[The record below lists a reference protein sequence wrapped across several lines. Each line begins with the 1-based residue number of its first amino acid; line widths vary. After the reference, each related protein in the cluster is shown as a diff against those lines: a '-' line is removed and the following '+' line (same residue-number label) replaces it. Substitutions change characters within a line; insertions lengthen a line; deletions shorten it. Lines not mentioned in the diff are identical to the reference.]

1 MFDDLSIAILYL
13 KLKVIGDKMSDDTKE
28 CLKQS
33 IGFINGKYLPFEECN
48 LSIASSSVL
57 YGLSIYTV
65 NAFFYNSQK
74 KIGYNF
80 RLDKHYQRLLNSAK
94 IMGFCDVEKILSF
107 EDFQLLAQNLVI
119 KNNANF
125 DSCLR
130 YAIYIDSNIAGTK
143 ILDLPIGISAFL
155 YKSLGLYQKPII
167 NLGFSSWARI
177 EDNMIPPRAKVNG
190 MYASACLMKSE
201 AIKNGF
207 DDALILDRNGHVT
220 ESTAANLFLVKD
232 GKLYTPSEDH
242 DLLIGITRDS
252 ILNIAHDLGIETIE
266 DSIDRTECY
275 LADEMFLCGSSAKI
289 TPVSSLDHRKIGS
302 GEIGPITK
310 SIMQAFDE
318 IVAGDNPKY
327 SHWLTPIKF

>member
-1 MFDDLSIAILYL
+1 MTTMVEETLS
-13 KLKVIGDKMSDDTKE
+13 K
-28 CLKQS
+28 S
-33 IGFINGKYLPFEECN
+33 IGFLNGKYLPFEECN

-65 NAFFYNSQK
+65 NHFFYNPAK
-74 KIGYNF
+74 NLGYNF

-94 IMGFCDVEKILSF
+94 IMGFEGLQNLLSF
-107 EDFQLLAQNLVI
+107 DNFTQLANNLIV
-119 KNNANF
+119 KNGANY

-130 YAIYIDSNIAGTK
+130 YAVFINSNVAGTK
-143 ILDLPIGISAFL
+143 ILDLPLGISAFL
-155 YKSLGLYQKPII
+155 YRSLGLYQKPMID
-167 NLGFSSWARI
+167 LGFSSWSRV

-252 ILNIAHDLGIETIE
+252 ILNIAQDLGIETIE

-275 LADEMFLCGSSAKI
+275 LADEMFLCGSSAKV

-302 GEIGPITK
+302 GKIGPITK

-327 SHWLTPIKF
+327 NNWLTPVEI